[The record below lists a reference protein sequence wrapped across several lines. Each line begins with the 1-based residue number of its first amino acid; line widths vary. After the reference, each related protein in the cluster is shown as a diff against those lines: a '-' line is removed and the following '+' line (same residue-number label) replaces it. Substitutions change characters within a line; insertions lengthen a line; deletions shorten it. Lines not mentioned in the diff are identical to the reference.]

1 MEQDKRNRT
10 KWNKIK
16 AIHETFGDK
25 LTLLLLAIILKKVL
39 CFIKN
44 DSLIKLNS
52 CKIGMIIIST

>member
-25 LTLLLLAIILKKVL
+25 LTLLLLAIILKKGYFNPGTV
-39 CFIKN
+39 FHQE
-44 DSLIKLNS
+44 
-52 CKIGMIIIST
+52 